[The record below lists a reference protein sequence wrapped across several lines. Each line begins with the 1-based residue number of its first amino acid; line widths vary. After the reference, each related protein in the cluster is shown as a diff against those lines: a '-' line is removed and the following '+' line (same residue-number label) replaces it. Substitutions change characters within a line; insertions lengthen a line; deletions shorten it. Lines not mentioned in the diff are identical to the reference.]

1 MRNKSVLPLTNL
13 AVTVQVPYTLP
24 DGKVMPTGTTAVISD
39 PMLDDLDN
47 IKVTFEGVEGEHVI
61 DTHNF
66 TVPPSSIRALLRSM
80 VDGFKD
86 GGSTDKITEYYILG
100 PDYVPVKVDDE
111 NTVRHW
117 VIDNSAL
124 LDDVQVGDVKMT
136 VDFVVIY
143 RHPVD
148 DKTPPKLFEI
158 KTMMDGE
165 VVRVYRRATYD
176 EAMTLHKQ
184 IIHIYSELD
193 RLVDSLP
200 KE

>member
-1 MRNKSVLPLTNL
+1 MRNKSVLPLTNI
-13 AVTVQVPYTLP
+13 AVTIQVPYALP
-24 DGKVMPTGTTAVISD
+24 DGKVLPIGTTAVISD

-47 IKVTFEGVEGEHVI
+47 VKVTFEGVEGEHVI
-61 DTHNF
+61 DTHGF
-66 TVPPSSIRALLRSM
+66 TVPPSSIGALLRSM
-80 VDGFKD
+80 VYGDKP
-86 GGSTDKITEYYILG
+86 DKITDYYILG
-100 PDYVPVKVDDE
+100 SDHVPVKVDDE

-117 VIDNSAL
+117 VIDNSSL
-124 LDDVQVGDVKMT
+124 LDDVQVGAVKMT

-165 VVRVYRRATYD
+165 VMRVYRRATYD

-184 IIHIYSELD
+184 VIHIYSELD
-193 RLVDSLP
+193 RLVNSLP